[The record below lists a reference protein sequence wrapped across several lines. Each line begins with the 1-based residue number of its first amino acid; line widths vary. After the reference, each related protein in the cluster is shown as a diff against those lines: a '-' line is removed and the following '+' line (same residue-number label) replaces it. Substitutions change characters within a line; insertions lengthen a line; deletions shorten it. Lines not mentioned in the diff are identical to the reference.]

1 MARSCPS
8 CGYGPIGAFTDNCP
22 MCAEPIRYAR
32 GGRVGGGSGPS
43 TIVRWVLIGLVVA
56 AVGMGACC
64 AVGMWLWGTAIE
76 DLQEDFKR
84 AQAMAEAERKART
97 VVVTAHQLLKEFQE
111 NSAEADRKYRG
122 KYLEL
127 TGVVERTGGGDEAPF
142 VIVHA
147 GDESATIKLECFFD
161 LPDEIAEI
169 ELGRLEKGQSV
180 TLRGEY
186 GGRVSHIQLRQCVL
200 VKKEANTGPM
210 K

>member
-1 MARSCPS
+1 MARICPS
-8 CGYGPIGAFTDNCP
+8 CGYSPIGAFTDNCP
-22 MCAEPIRYAR
+22 MCAEPVRSAR
-32 GGRVGGGSGPS
+32 GGLISGTGGSS

-76 DLQEDFKR
+76 DFQEDFKR

-97 VVVTAHQLLKEFQE
+97 VVVTAQQLLKEFQE
-111 NSAEADRKYRG
+111 NPAEADRTYRG

-147 GDESATIKLECFFD
+147 GDESANDQARVF
-161 LPDEIAEI
+161 
-169 ELGRLEKGQSV
+169 
-180 TLRGEY
+180 LRPPG
-186 GGRVSHIQLRQCVL
+186 
-200 VKKEANTGPM
+200 
-210 K
+210 